1 MLGSP
6 PAAMIGRCSIS
17 GLLLVTV
24 AATLATATQSTLA
37 ATPARLGNLVDKSNL
52 TERDRRDIR
61 QYAEFWGRQL
71 HEATAPLDI
80 DEARGKLGDPLRAVR
95 VGEVFRF
102 AYSNAVVIHLDQT
115 VRDGTPHAAVN
126 AMQLL
131 ALLGTP
137 SSVEVILAHAN
148 IKQEPDFGIRL
159 WAAIGFPTAVRQNAL
174 PNNEINKALRDL
186 GEAAASEARAAVNM
200 PDDDKIRWHLLR
212 RQFEA
217 ISSVKSQTSREVQ
230 VKVLKAVTEAMDE
243 RQRPSDLM
251 RATYRALM
259 LIRND
264 YLRLPPADAERVG
277 KLLAPVLCD
286 LCTVAAAHWDN
297 AQNDPIARESYGGA
311 VHVSE
316 NLLKMIDARVRPNQA
331 GPRTEL
337 GPAWRN
343 REKDQFKLDHD
354 KWRTLLMGPPYNK
367 NR

>member
-1 MLGSP
+1 
-6 PAAMIGRCSIS
+6 MIGRCSIS
-17 GLLLVTV
+17 APLLATIV
-24 AATLATATQSTLA
+24 ATLAAASHDALA
-37 ATPARLGNLVDKSNL
+37 AAPARISNLVDKSNL
-52 TERDRRDIR
+52 SERDRGDIR

-102 AYSNAVVIHLDQT
+102 EYSNAVVVHLDQT

-137 SSVEVILAHAN
+137 ASLEVMLAHSS
-148 IKQEPDFGIRL
+148 IEQEPDFGIRL

-186 GEAAASEARAAVNM
+186 GEAAAREARAAVNVG
-200 PDDDKIRWHLLR
+200 DEDKTRHLLR

-230 VKVLKAVTEAMDE
+230 IKVLKAVTEAME
-243 RQRPSDLM
+243 GRQGPSDLM
-251 RATYRALM
+251 QVTYRALM

-297 AQNDPIARESYGGA
+297 AQNDPIARKSYGGA

-331 GPRTEL
+331 RPRTEL

-343 REKDQFKLDHD
+343 REKDLFKLDHD

>member
-24 AATLATATQSTLA
+24 AATLQSTLA

-71 HEATAPLDI
+71 LHEGAPADVNQ
-80 DEARGKLGDPLRAVR
+80 ARGKLGDPLRAVR

-102 AYSNAVVIHLDQT
+102 EYSDAVVIHLDKV
-115 VRDGTPHAAVN
+115 VREGSPHAAVN
-126 AMQLL
+126 AMQVL

-137 SSVEVILAHAN
+137 SSLKVMLAHSN
-148 IKQEPDFGIRL
+148 ILQEPDLGIRL

-186 GEAAASEARAAVNM
+186 GVAAANEARTAIGKR
-200 PDDDKIRWHLLR
+200 DDDKTRWLLLR

-230 VKVLKAVTEAMDE
+230 VKVIRSVTEAMDN
-243 RQRPSDLM
+243 QQGPSDLM
-251 RATYRALM
+251 QATYRGLM
-259 LIRND
+259 LIRNE
-264 YLRLPPADAERVG
+264 YLRLPAADQEMMG
-277 KLLAPVLCD
+277 KSLAPVLCD
-286 LCTVAAAHWDN
+286 LCTVAAAHWDS
-297 AQNDPIARESYGGA
+297 AQEDDIARESYGGA

-316 NLLKMIDARVRPNQA
+316 NLLKMIDARVRPNQK

-343 REKDQFKLDHD
+343 GKKGQFTNDHD
-354 KWRTLLMGPPYNK
+354 KWRTLLMGPPYYK

>member
-1 MLGSP
+1 
-6 PAAMIGRCSIS
+6 MIGRCSITAP
-17 GLLLVTV
+17 LLVTIAV
-24 AATLATATQSTLA
+24 TLATATRTALA
-37 ATPARLGNLVDKSNL
+37 AVPARISNLVDKPSL
-52 TERDRRDIR
+52 SERDRGDIR

-71 HEATAPLDI
+71 SADLPAEVDV
-80 DEARGKLGDPLRAVR
+80 ARGKLGDPLRAVR

-102 AYSNAVVIHLDQT
+102 EYSNAVVLHLDT
-115 VRDGTPHAAVN
+115 VVREGTPHAAMN

-137 SSVEVILAHAN
+137 SALEVILAHSS
-148 IKQEPDFGIRL
+148 IEQEPDFGIRL

-186 GEAAASEARAAVNM
+186 GEAAASEARAAVNV
-200 PDDDKIRWHLLR
+200 PDDDKTRWHLLR

-230 VKVLKAVTEAMDE
+230 VKVLKAVTQAMDE

-251 RATYRALM
+251 QATYRALM
-259 LIRND
+259 LIRNE
-264 YLRLPPADAERVG
+264 YLRLSPADQEIIG

-286 LCTVAAAHWDN
+286 LCTVATAHWDI
-297 AQNDPIARESYGGA
+297 AQNDETARASYGGA

-343 REKDQFKLDHD
+343 REKSKFTDDHN
-354 KWRTLLMGPPYNK
+354 KWRTLLMSPPYNK